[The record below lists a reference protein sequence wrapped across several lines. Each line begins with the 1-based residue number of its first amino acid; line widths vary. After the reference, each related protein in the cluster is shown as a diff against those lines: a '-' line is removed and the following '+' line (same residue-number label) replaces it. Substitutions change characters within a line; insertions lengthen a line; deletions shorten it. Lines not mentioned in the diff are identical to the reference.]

1 MVFPREADPVLT
13 VRRHLDLGGKAPHR
27 RGLFWNRLSIAA
39 SATVKKAYRVVGVTS
54 TASARTVT
62 IGSNLVKNGR
72 VITIKDESGG
82 ANTNNITIAT
92 EGSANIDGAST
103 YVMSANYES
112 ATIYS
117 DGTNWFIGSGYK
129 E

>member
-1 MVFPREADPVLT
+1 MVFPKEADPVLT
-13 VRRHLDLGGKAPHR
+13 VRRHLDLGGTAPHR
-27 RGLFWNRLSIAA
+27 RGLFWNRLSIAD

-54 TASARTVT
+54 TSSARTVT
-62 IGSNLVKNGR
+62 VGTNLVKNGR

-82 ANTNNITIAT
+82 AGTNNITVAT
-92 EGSANIDGAST
+92 EGSENIDGAST
-103 YVMSANYES
+103 YVMSADYES
-112 ATIYS
+112 VTIYS